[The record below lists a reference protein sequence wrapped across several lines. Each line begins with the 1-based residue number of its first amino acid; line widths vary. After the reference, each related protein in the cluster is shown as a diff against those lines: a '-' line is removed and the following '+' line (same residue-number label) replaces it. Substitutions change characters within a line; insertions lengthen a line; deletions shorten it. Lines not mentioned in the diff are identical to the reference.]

1 MLASVPTA
9 PTIVLVHAGTDD
21 RRMYAEYLC
30 AHGFHVHEAAT
41 TNGALALIDKCDL
54 VITGLL
60 VPGSIDG
67 VELIARIRAERS
79 AVPIIVV
86 TACVLRTIQNA
97 ARTAGCDELLMKPCF
112 PEDLLESVWRL
123 LGTPPERRQ
132 LPVRARQ

>member
-1 MLASVPTA
+1 
-9 PTIVLVHAGTDD
+9 
-21 RRMYAEYLC
+21 MYGEYLC
-30 AHGFHVHEAAT
+30 AHGFRVHEAPT
-41 TNGALALIDKCDL
+41 TDGALALIDKCDL

-86 TACVLRTIQNA
+86 TACVLLTIQNA

>member
-1 MLASVPTA
+1 
-9 PTIVLVHAGTDD
+9 
-21 RRMYAEYLC
+21 MYAEYLC
-30 AHGFHVHEAAT
+30 AHRFRVHETAT
-41 TNGALALIDKCDL
+41 TDGALALIDKCDL

-79 AVPIIVV
+79 ALPIIVV
-86 TACVLRTIQNA
+86 TACVLLTIQNA

-123 LGTPPERRQ
+123 LNTPPERRQ
-132 LPVRARQ
+132 LPVRAHQ